1 VGENEFT
8 RHRLF
13 PAFAGM
19 HGPPLRRVLLFLA
32 YLSVQM
38 VEIHGARI
46 APLNIHATKKYL
58 CKAFVLLVILLS
70 TGSIEQLLL

>member
-1 VGENEFT
+1 MI
-8 RHRLF
+8 F

-19 HGPPLRRVLLFLA
+19 HGPPLRRVLLFLG

-46 APLNIHATKKYL
+46 ASHQLMRQKNIRAKPLFYL
-58 CKAFVLLVILLS
+58 LFF
-70 TGSIEQLLL
+70 